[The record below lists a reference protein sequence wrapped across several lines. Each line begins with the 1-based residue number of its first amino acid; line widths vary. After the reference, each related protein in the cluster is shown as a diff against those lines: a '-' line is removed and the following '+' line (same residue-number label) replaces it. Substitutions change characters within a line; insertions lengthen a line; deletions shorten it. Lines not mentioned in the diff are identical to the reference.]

1 MSLQQIQ
8 AATNSK
14 RMSGFQVLMVAICF
28 VLNFCDGI
36 DILVVSFSGTEII
49 KEWGL
54 SKVEMGYIFSSSLTG
69 MMLGCFLIAPI
80 ADRAGRRKILLL
92 SLLLITTGMLL
103 VSVAQNYSQLLLL
116 RFITGLG
123 IGGILPAMA
132 ATASEFSN
140 NKYRD
145 FNVALV
151 QAGWPVGAIITGFV
165 CTYTIPH
172 FGWRFVFLLAGCI
185 SFTMLLIAYFF
196 MTDSLDFLLTQQP
209 NNALLKINKVLKK
222 MQLPIFDTLPE
233 KPASRQKVAV
243 TTLFGAEFK
252 NTTIKSWIAVFFGF
266 LTLYTLMSWVPTIA
280 KEMGL
285 PLQMAIYTGVALN
298 AGAAVGSASIG
309 ALGSK
314 FGLRQT
320 VFTYMMAG
328 FIIMLL
334 YANIVWPTTF
344 LFLIIFFIGLLI
356 QGGFNGLWPTLS
368 RIYPSTIRATGV
380 GYAFG
385 IGRLGAIIGP
395 TLFGLLSDKGFS
407 TAFLFSLFSL
417 PMLVAALAVYT
428 IKSKNLAVNGKS

>member
-1 MSLQQIQ
+1 
-8 AATNSK
+8 
-14 RMSGFQVLMVAICF
+14 
-28 VLNFCDGI
+28 
-36 DILVVSFSGTEII
+36 
-49 KEWGL
+49 
-54 SKVEMGYIFSSSLTG
+54 
-69 MMLGCFLIAPI
+69 
-80 ADRAGRRKILLL
+80 
-92 SLLLITTGMLL
+92 
-103 VSVAQNYSQLLLL
+103 
-116 RFITGLG
+116 
-123 IGGILPAMA
+123 
-132 ATASEFSN
+132 
-140 NKYRD
+140 
-145 FNVALV
+145 VALV